1 MEEQHTTLR
10 DYLRVVFRQKLVIF
24 TSIVTVMATVYLGV
38 HLRTPVY
45 QSRVKILVSG
55 EKQVESPYY
64 REMLGYRD
72 NQLTLTQ
79 SEMVLSRPV
88 LELAVRALGLDKK
101 PLDYENKF
109 AWPHKRRIIS
119 RRAAV
124 MEKKLAAM
132 PPDNARLFILENAI
146 NELRANIKVEPV
158 RDTSMF
164 TITSSDFSPIGA
176 AVIANTVSRAYVIF
190 DLQQQL
196 AELQLKYGDKHST
209 VLQLRDSIEHMTTSL
224 NGQPL
229 PDVEAI
235 GPASVKVVEQAS
247 VPLQPAG
254 PAKELVYLLA
264 ALMSVFLGVMLA
276 FACEYLDQ
284 TFKTPQEM
292 EQFLN
297 VPYLG
302 FVPFRGRWEN
312 ALIKDAER
320 ATPYVLAFRNLSDQL
335 YLIMKDRG
343 YKSLLVT
350 SAEPSEGVTT
360 IAANLGIYLSTI
372 RGHRVLVIAA
382 NLRNQIMHDLFGL
395 ENKIGL
401 SDVVQGKAGL
411 KEAVSHITPTLD
423 VLFTG
428 RSNLNPITILDS
440 NKMAEMVKEAEASY
454 DLVLVDCANLGGYK
468 DGLVVSSYVDSTA
481 VVIDESKTR
490 RQLVQAAIAPLRQ
503 KKVNILGAI
512 LNNRTFAI
520 PRIIYDRI

>member
-24 TSIVTVMATVYLGV
+24 TSIITVMVTVYLGV

-45 QSRVKILVSG
+45 QSKVKILVSG

-72 NQLTLTQ
+72 NQITLTQ

-109 AWPHKRRIIS
+109 AWPHKRRLIS
-119 RRAAV
+119 WRAKRL
-124 MEKKLAAM
+124 EEKLAAM
-132 PPDNARLFILENAI
+132 PKDSAKLFMLENAI
-146 NELRANIKVEPV
+146 NELRSSIKVEPV

-196 AELQLKYGDKHST
+196 AELQLKYGNKHST
-209 VLQLRDSIEHMTTSL
+209 VLQLQDSIEKMTGSL

-247 VPLQPAG
+247 MPLEPAG
-254 PAKELVYLLA
+254 PDKNLVYLLA

-302 FVPFRGRWEN
+302 FIPFRGRGEN
-312 ALIKDAER
+312 PLIKDAEK

-372 RGHRVLVIAA
+372 RGHKVLVIGA
-382 NLRNQIMHDLFGL
+382 NLRSQTMHTFFGI
-395 ENKIGL
+395 ENKTGL
-401 SDVVQGKAGL
+401 SDVVQGKVEL
-411 KEAVSHITPTLD
+411 KEAVNHITPTLD

-428 RSNLNPITILDS
+428 QSNLNPITILDS
-440 NKMAEMVKEAEASY
+440 HKMAETVKEAETAY

-468 DGLVVSSYVDSTA
+468 DGLVVSSYVDSTV

-490 RQLVQAAIAPLRQ
+490 RQLVQAALSPLRQ

>member
-10 DYLRVVFRQKLVIF
+10 DYLRVVFRQKLVII
-24 TSIVTVMATVYLGV
+24 TSILTVMITVYLGV

-55 EKQVESPYY
+55 EKQMESPYY
-64 REMLGYRD
+64 REPLGYRD
-72 NQLTLTQ
+72 SQLTLTQ

-88 LELAVRALGLDKK
+88 LELAVRALGMDKK

-109 AWPHKRRIIS
+109 AWPPKRRLIS
-119 RRAAV
+119 WNAARQ
-124 MEKKLAAM
+124 EKRLSSLPK
-132 PPDNARLFILENAI
+132 DSARLYMLENAI
-146 NELRANIKVEPV
+146 NELRGSIKVEPV
-158 RDTSMF
+158 RDTNMF

-176 AVIANTVSRAYVIF
+176 AVIANTVSRSYVIF

-209 VLQLRDSIEHMTTSL
+209 VLQLRDSVERMTKSL

-254 PAKELVYLLA
+254 PAKQLVYLLA
-264 ALMSVFLGVMLA
+264 GLMSVFLGVMLA

-292 EQFLN
+292 EQYLN

-302 FVPFRGRWEN
+302 FVPFRGRGESP
-312 ALIKDAER
+312 LIKDAER

-335 YLIMKDRG
+335 YLIMKDRS

-372 RGHRVLVIAA
+372 RGHKVLVIGA
-382 NLRNQIMHDLFGL
+382 NLRNQTLHTFFGL
-395 ENKIGL
+395 ENKAGL
-401 SDVVQGKAGL
+401 SDVVQDKMTL
-411 KEAVSHITPTLD
+411 KQAVNHISPTLD

-428 RSNLNPITILDS
+428 QSTLNPITILDS
-440 NKMAEMVKEAEASY
+440 HRMAEMVKEAEAAY

-468 DGLVVSSYVDSTA
+468 DGLVVSSYVDSTV

-512 LNNRTFAI
+512 LNNRTFVI
-520 PRIIYDRI
+520 PRVIYDRI